1 VPASRQGSHAL
12 GGQMG
17 EDCQTLSTRPRMGIW
32 LCEAT
37 DPAWQGVDKGQLLV
51 PGSQSLASHA
61 GYDRGAEN
69 RIGAPGRHSAPE
81 IREEGR
87 GKVGTGWFPRRQ
99 ESLVQSMAGAQ
110 EGLLSGG

>member
-1 VPASRQGSHAL
+1 MVDE
-12 GGQMG
+12 GQP
-17 EDCQTLSTRPRMGIW
+17 Q
-32 LCEAT
+32 
-37 DPAWQGVDKGQLLV
+37 V
-51 PGSQSLASHA
+51 PGSQSPASHT
-61 GYDRGAEN
+61 GYGEEAEN